1 MEGEAEATSYEDENL
16 NSVKLREETADETAN
31 TDLSNHVVPLMN
43 ACGWEGCKKVD
54 KLSGGSALLECQRP
68 GCKRPVHAA
77 CATSMLTS
85 FGASSAFEGIPCGN
99 AATMP
104 L

>member
-1 MEGEAEATSYEDENL
+1 MEGEAEATSHEDGNL

-54 KLSGGSALLECQRP
+54 KLSGGSALRECQRS
-68 GCKRPVHAA
+68 GPVHAA
-77 CATSMLTS
+77 CAASTLAS
-85 FGASSAFEGIPCGN
+85 FGASYAFEGIP
-99 AATMP
+99 
-104 L
+104 